1 MADVSVDEA
10 VRTLRTLYE
19 EVRMAHHPGWQI
31 NGLRAD
37 ESNGWIAASAGK
49 GNHGRCVLS
58 VVLDSYRRFA
68 TLENEHGC

>member
-31 NGLRAD
+31 NPYVAKAMA
-37 ESNGWIAASAGK
+37 EAGDLL
-49 GNHGRCVLS
+49 NRY
-58 VVLDSYRRFA
+58 DNA
-68 TLENEHGC
+68 TENEHGC